1 MAAAPKG
8 FGDKDPGSAGNLSR
22 LDRCALILQ
31 EHASGNLP
39 ELEAFMALRKVR
51 PDVRPSILN
60 GYLRRAR
67 SLASRNNQ

>member
-1 MAAAPKG
+1 MTASPTG
-8 FGDKDPGSAGNLSR
+8 FGDQEPRPAGALSR
-22 LDRCALILQ
+22 LDRCALVLQ

-39 ELEAFMALRKVR
+39 ELEAFVALRKVR

-67 SLASRNNQ
+67 SLASKSTR

>member
-1 MAAAPKG
+1 MAASPRG
-8 FGDKDPGSAGNLSR
+8 FGDKEPGPAGNLSR
-22 LDRCALILQ
+22 LHRCALILE

-39 ELEAFMALRKVR
+39 ELEAFMALRQVR

-67 SLASRNNQ
+67 SLAVRDKS